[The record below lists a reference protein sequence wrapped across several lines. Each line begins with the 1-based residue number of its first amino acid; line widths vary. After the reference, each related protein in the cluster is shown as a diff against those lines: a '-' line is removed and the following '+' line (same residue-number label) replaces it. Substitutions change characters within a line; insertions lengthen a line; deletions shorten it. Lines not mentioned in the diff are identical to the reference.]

1 MRGNISI
8 DLEGVAGVATMA
20 QVARGDHGYPRA
32 QQLIANGV
40 SAAIAGVFEG
50 GATEVLINDS
60 PGTMDNLMHAERTAN
75 RMVKSV
81 ARSPSEAISFVQCA
95 TSSPLLRC
103 AACCP
108 SSTADTQRVR
118 ENAPDDSDQAVG
130 VRVVQ
135 AILVGAHEHRDRVTP
150 AVCELD
156 HTYLVSHDADRSG
169 LTADLDVVAR
179 EDAAQSVRP
188 DLQTEDPPRLS
199 TRLWCSGFVRPEQ
212 SQQPIRI
219 VSAKLSVVDCGSV
232 L

>member
-8 DLEGVAGVATMA
+8 DLEGGAGVATLD
-20 QVARGDHGYPRA
+20 QVARDGRGYPGA
-32 QQLIANGV
+32 QRLMTAEANT
-40 SAAIAGVFEG
+40 AIAGAFES
-50 GATEVLINDS
+50 GATKVLINDS
-60 PGTMDNLMHAERTAN
+60 HGTMDNLMHAERTAN

-118 ENAPDDSDQAVG
+118 ENAPDDSDQTVG

-179 EDAAQSVRP
+179 EAAAQSVRP

-219 VSAKLSVVDCGSV
+219 VSE
-232 L
+232 